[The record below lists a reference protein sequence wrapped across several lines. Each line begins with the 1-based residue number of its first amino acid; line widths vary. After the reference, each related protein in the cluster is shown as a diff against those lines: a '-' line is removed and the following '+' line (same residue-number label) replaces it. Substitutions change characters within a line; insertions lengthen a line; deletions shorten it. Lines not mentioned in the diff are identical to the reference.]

1 VNLTRQVHDFIRQAG
16 QKARSLRQDKFEV
29 IEKGHLDY
37 VTTVDRTIDEMFTT
51 QFPQWFPQDGI
62 ITEEN
67 PASMAIWQQDF
78 ANLWLIDPIDGTD
91 DFIAGGDNYAVM
103 VGLLQ
108 DRVPVMGWI
117 YAPERDRMFYGGVGL
132 GGIFVQDGTG
142 YQDHLIPRIVTR
154 DAPRFLLGDKDQRN
168 YGDLILKAFPGA
180 EFYNM
185 GGFGLKV
192 MEVVMGNAD
201 IYIYL
206 NQRVKLWDTVAPLAM
221 AHAVGLVCCDLEGAA
236 IAFTPEAINPLTMAH
251 YQHVVIGWPE
261 NIDKFRPKLAEILDL
276 ESNHENHP

>member
-1 VNLTRQVHDFIRQAG
+1 MNLTKQVHDFIRQAG
-16 QKARSLRQDKFEV
+16 QKAQNLRQEKFEV

-37 VTTVDRTIDEMFTT
+37 VTTIDQALDAMFTT
-51 QFPQWFPQDGI
+51 QFQEWFPHDGI

-67 PASMAIWQQDF
+67 PASMLIWQQDF
-78 ANLWLIDPIDGTD
+78 SNLWLIDPIDGTD
-91 DFIAGGDNYAVM
+91 DFIAGGENYAVM

-108 DRVPVMGWI
+108 DQQPVMGWI
-117 YAPERDRMFYGGVGL
+117 YAPESDRMFYGGTAL

-142 YQDHLIPRIVTR
+142 YQNPLIPKISTR
-154 DAPRFLLGDKDQRN
+154 ESPRFLLGDKDQRN
-168 YGDLILKAFPGA
+168 HGETIRQAFPDV

-192 MEVVMGNAD
+192 IEVVMGNAD

-221 AHAVGLVCCDLEGAA
+221 ANSVGLICCDLQGHP
-236 IAFTPEAINPLTMAH
+236 IGFNPESINPETMAH
-251 YQHVVIGWPE
+251 YQHVVIGWAE
-261 NIDKFRPKLAEILDL
+261 NIDKFRPKLAEALALLPIPTK
-276 ESNHENHP
+276 S